1 MANLPA
7 ARSTVVILFCLLG
20 CNLSAQILPFA
31 PISPTDAK
39 ECQSFSRA
47 VDDYA
52 AEYSAQHEKCLAEN
66 KPDRPDETHNSLV
79 CSKSRCQYLHD
90 MPYDGNSFLSV
101 KSKQKEVS
109 ACYEKLR
116 EYQAEEARKAKEK
129 AEEETQEKQDD
140 ADRAARRAAQDAP
153 AQKKA
158 ADLTARKKADLL
170 LNREKEETW

>member
-1 MANLPA
+1 MANLPV

-20 CNLSAQILPFA
+20 CLCPNLSAQILPFA

-47 VDDYA
+47 LDAYA

-66 KPDRPDETHNSLV
+66 KPDRPDKTHDSLV
-79 CSKSRCQYLHD
+79 CPRSRWQYLHD
-90 MPYDGNSFLSV
+90 MLYNGDSFLSV

-109 ACYEKLR
+109 ACHEKLR

-129 AEEETQEKQDD
+129 AEEEAQQGKQND
-140 ADRAARRAAQDAP
+140 ADRAARRAAQDAQ
-153 AQKKA
+153 AQKK
-158 ADLTARKKADLL
+158 RPPP
-170 LNREKEETW
+170 